1 MLAEEARLDAV
12 TVCRE
17 SCAFL
22 SLICRY
28 RDAPSLRAEF
38 CNIFREQGT
47 SHCYD
52 CNACV
57 LELDHHW

>member
-1 MLAEEARLDAV
+1 MLAEEARLDTV
-12 TVCRE
+12 TVCRG
-17 SCAFL
+17 SGAFL
-22 SLICRY
+22 SSMCRL
-28 RDAPSLRAEF
+28 RNAHSLRTEF

-57 LELDHHW
+57 MELDHHW